1 MDQMAK
7 RYLDELTKQLRPLP
21 ELDRQDAVR
30 EIESHVAESVAAGNP
45 VATVLARLGE
55 PKVLAKAYLADFHL
69 QGPTGLGHTF
79 QRFAFFTTTSLMSLI
94 VVPLLGILVATCGF
108 VTLLTPFAFVMRLL
122 GVDGFMVWNDGPMPI
137 LMAIPVAVGL
147 TLIGGVGTQGALK
160 LAQRYFQSVAAGY
173 RRLKAA

>member
-30 EIESHVAESVAAGNP
+30 EIESHIAESVGAGNP

-69 QGPTGLGHTF
+69 QGAHGLDRAF
-79 QRFAFFTTTSLMSLI
+79 QRFAFFATTSLMSLI
-94 VVPLLGILVATCGF
+94 VVPFLGILVATCGF
-108 VTLLTPFAFVMRLL
+108 VTVLSPFAFVGRLF
-122 GVDGFMVWNDGPMPI
+122 GVPGFMVWNDGPMPI

-147 TLIGGVGTQGALK
+147 TLLGGVCTRGTWRLT
-160 LAQRYFQSVAAGY
+160 QRYFAFVAAGY
-173 RRLKAA
+173 RKLKAA